1 MKFNKKIF
9 FIMTIFTLLLVGCDD
24 KSNKNEPD
32 EDKDKRLQTFYS
44 GGIVFRKEIV
54 VDTKTG
60 VNYLIVRTDKGVS
73 ITVMY
78 DEDGKILTNN
88 KKIKNKKEIKNGSN
102 RIKKKTYN
110 YKYFSIIRNS
120 FSVF

>member
-9 FIMTIFTLLLVGCDD
+9 FIMTIFTLLLVGCGG
-24 KSNKNEPD
+24 KNNKNEPD

-44 GGIVFRKEIV
+44 GGIVFNKEIV

-73 ITVMY
+73 VTVMY

-88 KKIKNKKEIKNGSN
+88 KKNKK
-102 RIKKKTYN
+102 
-110 YKYFSIIRNS
+110 
-120 FSVF
+120 

>member
-9 FIMTIFTLLLVGCDD
+9 FIMTIFTLLLVGCGD
-24 KSNKNEPD
+24 KSDKNEPNKN
-32 EDKDKRLQTFYS
+32 KDKRLQTFYS
-44 GGIVFRKEIV
+44 GGIVLKKEIV

-88 KKIKNKKEIKNGSN
+88 KKNKK
-102 RIKKKTYN
+102 
-110 YKYFSIIRNS
+110 
-120 FSVF
+120 